1 MKIRKELIAGYT
13 RLLTMGRAVNAP
25 DPMADLAQFDA
36 DIRSMHKRAHKE
48 GNLDWLRLALDS
60 LIASPA
66 GRISLF
72 AGQQYPFDDAELQAL
87 FRRAYGMIWPDQ
99 PLSEPGDEADLDFVE
114 MSAEDWNAFTG
125 NAS

>member
-1 MKIRKELIAGYT
+1 MKIRKELIEGYT

-36 DIRSMHKRAHKE
+36 DIRAMHRRAHKE

-60 LIASPA
+60 LIASPG
-66 GRISLF
+66 GRISQF
-72 AGQQYPFDDAELQAL
+72 AGQQYPFDDAELAAL

-99 PLSEPGDEADLDFVE
+99 PLSEPGEEADLEFAE
-114 MSAEDWNAFTG
+114 MSAEEWAAATG
-125 NAS
+125 AS

>member
-25 DPMADLAQFDA
+25 DPMADLSQFDA
-36 DIRSMHKRAHKE
+36 DIRAMHKRARNE

-60 LIASPA
+60 LIANPR
-66 GRISLF
+66 GRIGQF
-72 AGQQYPFDDAELQAL
+72 AGQQYPFDEAELQAL

-99 PLSEPGDEADLDFVE
+99 PLSEPGDEADLEFVD
-114 MSAEDWNAFTG
+114 MSAEEWAAVTG
-125 NAS
+125 AS

>member
-36 DIRSMHKRAHKE
+36 DIRSMHKRAYKE

-60 LIASPA
+60 LIANPR
-66 GRISLF
+66 GRIGQF
-72 AGQQYPFDDAELQAL
+72 AGQQYPFDEAELQAL

-114 MSAEDWNAFTG
+114 MSAEDWDAFTG

>member
-36 DIRSMHKRAHKE
+36 DIRSMHKRAYKE

-60 LIASPA
+60 LIARPA
-66 GRISLF
+66 GRISQF

-114 MSAEDWNAFTG
+114 MSAEDWDAFTG

>member
-1 MKIRKELIAGYT
+1 MKIRKELIAGYL

-36 DIRSMHKRAHKE
+36 DIRSMHKRAYKE

-66 GRISLF
+66 GRIGQF

-114 MSAEDWNAFTG
+114 MSAEDWDAFTG
-125 NAS
+125 TAS

>member
-1 MKIRKELIAGYT
+1 MKIRKELIEGYT

-36 DIRSMHKRAHKE
+36 DIRAMHKRAHKD

-60 LIASPA
+60 LVANPR
-66 GRISLF
+66 GRIGQF

-87 FRRAYGMIWPDQ
+87 FRRAYETIWPDQ
-99 PLSEPGDEADLDFVE
+99 PLSEPGNEAELEFVD
-114 MSAEDWNAFTG
+114 MSAEDWAAFTG
-125 NAS
+125 AS